1 MRFMRAGQ
9 SGGAMQNL
17 PLSTPPLLPPA
28 APTAPTKTDRRNR
41 ATLKLLFIAA
51 LVLLLQWPLHLV
63 NALQQERR
71 ETREINRHFRDNM
84 RLWRTTGKDDA

>member
-1 MRFMRAGQ
+1 MHRTPPA
-9 SGGAMQNL
+9 
-17 PLSTPPLLPPA
+17 TPPLLPPA

-51 LVLLLQWPLHLV
+51 LVLLLQWPLHWV

-71 ETREINRHFRDNM
+71 ETRGSGGTLAAAAAVGAGPVAPAVAKVGRAVPAES
-84 RLWRTTGKDDA
+84 G